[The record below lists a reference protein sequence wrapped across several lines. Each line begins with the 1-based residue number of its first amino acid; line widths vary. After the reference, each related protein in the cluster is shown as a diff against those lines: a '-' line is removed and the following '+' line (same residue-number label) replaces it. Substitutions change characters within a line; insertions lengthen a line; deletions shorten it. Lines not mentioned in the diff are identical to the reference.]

1 MLEDEAQMQINNS
14 SITMTNVIPRFLLHF
29 NHADRIF
36 LHRSRAT
43 PLILVY
49 LAIAKNKD
57 ELKSAK
63 KFGISEFFNAND
75 FVKHSE

>member
-43 PLILVY
+43 PLILVS
-49 LAIAKNKD
+49 IANNKD
-57 ELKSAK
+57 KLKSAK
-63 KFGISEFFNAND
+63 KFGISEFLLRQ
-75 FVKHSE
+75 